1 MIRKRN
7 SLILLIL
14 SLVSLLTVACSG
26 QSSASNSTVKQVTI
40 NAQIS
45 ADMVSLP
52 LSVVESNVNSRFLVK
67 TATDTLSF
75 MAYEYNKQL
84 YIRADICPPCG
95 SQSFTLTNGTLV
107 CDRCGTVFNAGTG
120 VGTKGPCIKFA
131 KQSVNYV
138 IKDGSIQ
145 MKGADLTTAFQ
156 KTLNPVKS

>member
-7 SLILLIL
+7 SLIFLIL
-14 SLVSLLTVACSG
+14 TLISLLTVACSG
-26 QSSASNSTVKQVTI
+26 QSSTVKQVSI

-45 ADMVSLP
+45 GDTVSLP

-107 CDRCGTVFNAGTG
+107 CDRCGTVFNAQTG
-120 VGTKGPCIKFA
+120 VGVKGACIRYA
-131 KQSVNYV
+131 KQAVNYV